1 MASNQSFTGR
11 VSNPNNEPRYIGNKG
26 VARKSEMSYKR
37 SNLSGQTKR
46 DTRSEKRS

>member
-1 MASNQSFTGR
+1 MADNFTRG
-11 VSNPNNEPRYIGNKG
+11 VSNPNNAPRYSGEKD

-46 DTRSEKRS
+46 DSRSEKRS